1 MSAPISR
8 PRLRA
13 GCTMGKER
21 SHPGKS
27 GVCGPAMAEKA
38 KKALREKIKWKAKCQ
53 KRKWKGFEKRKL
65 I

>member
-8 PRLRA
+8 PRVHA
-13 GCTMGKER
+13 GCMGGGTR

-27 GVCGPAMAEKA
+27 RVRGPTMAEKA
-38 KKALREKIKWKAKCQ
+38 KKALREKRKWKAKGQ